1 MKRFVKEYA
10 KFRID
15 EINNLIELSTF
26 PATVERLTN
35 ARSEIFQLVFYFYNN
50 FLAIS
55 YCKILR
61 IILKYINYES

>member
-1 MKRFVKEYA
+1 MERFVKEYA

-35 ARSEIFQLVFYFYNN
+35 ARSEILQLVKACEMGLITNN
-50 FLAIS
+50 EVMRAIASIS
-55 YCKILR
+55 Y
-61 IILKYINYES
+61 

>member
-35 ARSEIFQLVFYFYNN
+35 ARSEILQLVKACEMGLITNN
-50 FLAIS
+50 EVMRAIAS
-55 YCKILR
+55 I
-61 IILKYINYES
+61 SF

>member
-10 KFRID
+10 KFIID

-35 ARSEIFQLVFYFYNN
+35 ARSEIFQLVKACEMGLIKNN
-50 FLAIS
+50 EVMRAIAS
-55 YCKILR
+55 I
-61 IILKYINYES
+61 SF

>member
-35 ARSEIFQLVFYFYNN
+35 ARSEIFHLVKACEMGLITNN
-50 FLAIS
+50 EVMRAIAS
-55 YCKILR
+55 I
-61 IILKYINYES
+61 SF

>member
-35 ARSEIFQLVFYFYNN
+35 ARSEIFKLVKACEMGLITNN
-50 FLAIS
+50 EAVSVIASIS
-55 YCKILR
+55 F
-61 IILKYINYES
+61 

>member
-35 ARSEIFQLVFYFYNN
+35 ARSEILQLVKACEMGLITNN
-50 FLAIS
+50 EVMRAIASIS
-55 YCKILR
+55 Y
-61 IILKYINYES
+61 

>member
-26 PATVERLTN
+26 PATIERLTN
-35 ARSEIFQLVFYFYNN
+35 ARSEIFQLVKACEMGLITNGEVMR
-50 FLAIS
+50 AIAS
-55 YCKILR
+55 I
-61 IILKYINYES
+61 SF

>member
-15 EINNLIELSTF
+15 EIDNLIGLSTF

-35 ARSEIFQLVFYFYNN
+35 ARSEIFQLVKACEMGLITNN
-50 FLAIS
+50 EVMRAIAS
-55 YCKILR
+55 I
-61 IILKYINYES
+61 SF

>member
-35 ARSEIFQLVFYFYNN
+35 ERSEIFQLLKACEMGLITNDEVMR
-50 FLAIS
+50 AIAS
-55 YCKILR
+55 T
-61 IILKYINYES
+61 SF

>member
-35 ARSEIFQLVFYFYNN
+35 ARSEIFQLAKACEMGLITNN
-50 FLAIS
+50 EVMRAIAS
-55 YCKILR
+55 I
-61 IILKYINYES
+61 SF

>member
-15 EINNLIELSTF
+15 EIDNLIELSTF

-35 ARSEIFQLVFYFYNN
+35 ARSEIFQLVKACEMGLITNN
-50 FLAIS
+50 EVVRAIAS
-55 YCKILR
+55 I
-61 IILKYINYES
+61 SF

>member
-1 MKRFVKEYA
+1 MKRFVREYA

-35 ARSEIFQLVFYFYNN
+35 ARSEIFQLVKACKMGLITDNEAMR
-50 FLAIS
+50 AIAS
-55 YCKILR
+55 I
-61 IILKYINYES
+61 SF

>member
-26 PATVERLTN
+26 PETVEILTN
-35 ARSEIFQLVFYFYNN
+35 ARSEIFQLVKACEMGLITNN
-50 FLAIS
+50 EVMRAIAS
-55 YCKILR
+55 I
-61 IILKYINYES
+61 SF

>member
-35 ARSEIFQLVFYFYNN
+35 ARSEISQLVKACEIGFITNN
-50 FLAIS
+50 EVMRAIAS
-55 YCKILR
+55 I
-61 IILKYINYES
+61 SV

>member
-15 EINNLIELSTF
+15 EIDNLIELSTF

-35 ARSEIFQLVFYFYNN
+35 ARSEIFQLVKACEMGLITNN
-50 FLAIS
+50 EVMRAIAS
-55 YCKILR
+55 IPF
-61 IILKYINYES
+61 

>member
-26 PATVERLTN
+26 PASVERLTN
-35 ARSEIFQLVFYFYNN
+35 ARSEIFQLVKACEMGLITNN
-50 FLAIS
+50 EVMRAIAS
-55 YCKILR
+55 I
-61 IILKYINYES
+61 SF

>member
-26 PATVERLTN
+26 PPTIERLTN
-35 ARSEIFQLVFYFYNN
+35 ARSEIFQLVKDCEMGLMTSNEVMR
-50 FLAIS
+50 AIAS
-55 YCKILR
+55 I
-61 IILKYINYES
+61 SF

>member
-35 ARSEIFQLVFYFYNN
+35 ARSEIFQLVKAYEMGLITNN
-50 FLAIS
+50 EVMRAIAS
-55 YCKILR
+55 I
-61 IILKYINYES
+61 SF

>member
-26 PATVERLTN
+26 PSTVERLAN
-35 ARSEIFQLVFYFYNN
+35 ARGEIFQLVEAYKMGLITTNEVMR
-50 FLAIS
+50 AIAS
-55 YCKILR
+55 I
-61 IILKYINYES
+61 SF

>member
-26 PATVERLTN
+26 PATIERLANT
-35 ARSEIFQLVFYFYNN
+35 RSEILQLVKACEMGLITNN
-50 FLAIS
+50 EVMRAIAS
-55 YCKILR
+55 I
-61 IILKYINYES
+61 SF